1 MLSPSK
7 EFYLELLVESSKTPL
22 EKNHADNTFVGFIRG
37 VVQYVKSLFETWYIE
52 NLRENVSTSAEN
64 EMSVVI
70 YGEMDDNFLL
80 TGDAGIRALDKSI
93 IYSEIIGKAIKD
105 NVKFVQ
111 IPHHGGRHNVST
123 TILNRL
129 VGNVVTEGTTTDKI
143 AFVSAAYESDHPLQ
157 VVVNAF
163 VRRGVR
169 VYKTKGNIIR
179 HCKDMPDRVGWTTL
193 TSLGFEKNV
202 EEWED

>member
-1 MLSPSK
+1 M
-7 EFYLELLVESSKTPL
+7 VESSKTPL
-22 EKNHADNTFVGFIRG
+22 EGKCTDNTFVGFIRG
-37 VVQYVKSLFETWYIE
+37 VVQYVKSLIETWYSE

-70 YGEMDDNFLL
+70 YGEIDDNFLL

-93 IYSEIIGKAIKD
+93 TYSEIIGKAIKD
-105 NVKFVQ
+105 NVMFIQ

-129 VGNVVTEGTTTDKI
+129 IGNVVMEGTTTGKT
-143 AFVSAAYESDHPLQ
+143 AFVSAAFESDHPLQ

-163 VRRGVR
+163 VRRGVS
-169 VYKTKGNIIR
+169 VYKTTGNIIY
-179 HCKDMPDRVGWTTL
+179 HYKDMPARTGWTTL
-193 TSLGFEKNV
+193 TALDFEKNV